1 MESPSWVCW
10 SPSYDKEA
18 KQLWVIQSNGKFPLG
33 CNKISLC
40 LRATVKNHPI
50 PIQMAPPISQC
61 GAAAPN
67 EERCPLIK
75 QRPSCSLQ
83 PSFTLTQ
90 PQEALPSFPSL
101 PERCHSA
108 PNRSNQLMDR
118 QARPSPAGTSAA
130 AVYHVRNS
138 SYTQSP
144 GQMPYGCSTTYTLSP
159 GESSV

>member
-1 MESPSWVCW
+1 MQSPSWVCW
-10 SPSYDKEA
+10 SPSNNKEA

-40 LRATVKNHPI
+40 LRATLKNHPI

-67 EERCPLIK
+67 EERFSLIK
-75 QRPSCSLQ
+75 QLPSGSPQ

-108 PNRSNQLMDR
+108 PNRSNQLIDR
-118 QARPSPAGTSAA
+118 QPDPAQLAQMQLQCTTSGTALTPSHQDR
-130 AVYHVRNS
+130 YH
-138 SYTQSP
+138 T
-144 GQMPYGCSTTYTLSP
+144 GCSTTYTLSP